1 MIKKLFALS
10 VLALLTTTGVA
21 SADDGPLKGRTKAVG
36 ANCQK
41 NTYFDIDASIIGNK
55 VEGTF
60 QGDTFRGPVKF
71 SGEATETTFT
81 ANHTFV
87 NLNNLKVVISGK
99 RVDAE
104 TFAFTTVWNGGGPN
118 NCQSEGVG
126 KKA

>member
-1 MIKKLFALS
+1 MSQKIYALA
-10 VLALLTTTGVA
+10 VLAALAAPTIAL
-21 SADDGPLKGRTKAVG
+21 ADDGPFKGRTKAVG

>member
-1 MIKKLFALS
+1 LA
-10 VLALLTTTGVA
+10 VLAVFAAPTIAL
-21 SADDGPLKGRTKAVG
+21 ADDGPFKGRTKAAG

-41 NTYFDIDASIIGNK
+41 NSYFDIEATIVGDK
-55 VEGTF
+55 VRGTI
-60 QGDTFRGPVKF
+60 QGDQFRGPVKF
-71 SGEATETTFT
+71 SGDATETTFT

-104 TFAFTTVWNGGGPN
+104 TFTLTTVWNGGGPS
-118 NCQSEGVG
+118 NCQSEGPG